1 MVLDASCIGGNQ
13 WAPKCL
19 DGMHDIIHV
28 TLLFRR
34 LFIMD
39 MRVFFFFFTSD

>member
-1 MVLDASCIGGNQ
+1 MVLDASCIGGKQ

-19 DGMHDIIHV
+19 DGMHGIIHV
-28 TLLFRR
+28 TLIRR

-39 MRVFFFFFTSD
+39 MRVFFFFHA